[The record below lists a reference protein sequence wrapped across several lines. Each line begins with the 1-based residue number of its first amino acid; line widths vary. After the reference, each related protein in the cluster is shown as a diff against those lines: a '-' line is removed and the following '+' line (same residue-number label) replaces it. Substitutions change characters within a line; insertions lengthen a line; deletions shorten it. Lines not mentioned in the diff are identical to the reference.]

1 MPDANEAAKRVL
13 IAYQQLGEVVKEHLH
28 FGNAPAYLAS
38 YNRILDTLKECFS
51 LDPDFQSAIQ
61 HLAHL
66 RNGDNDK
73 LPNQMECDAKILR
86 ATAHSFIELYLSPEE
101 KKKTIGFHG

>member
-1 MPDANEAAKRVL
+1 MPDPNETAKRVL
-13 IAYQQLGEVVKEHLH
+13 IAYQQLSEITKEHLH
-28 FGNAPAYLAS
+28 YGNAPAYLGS

-51 LDPDFQSAIQ
+51 IDSGFTHAIE
-61 HLAHL
+61 HLVHL